1 MDTFLKALE
10 AYQRFDPPGWVA
22 LYKQVHPWAG
32 IAVALVGAILLFF
45 GGGRLFRVLAGPL
58 GALIGLAWTDVVL
71 TRLGLTGMDP
81 RVPLAVAGFF
91 ALLGFGLPP
100 AVIYLGA
107 GIPVGLLGGEIAG
120 PDNYLLGFGP
130 GFIIGGVIAVLMHR
144 PLSALLASMLGGWLL
159 VLGAMSGL
167 APHTPHVA
175 TAAAQPWVVVGA
187 AALFAVAGAVYQIV
201 IRPPPPQAED
211 GKDGQRVDTRQA
223 LERRW
228 SASQD
233 GG

>member
-32 IAVALVGAILLFF
+32 IAASLVGLVLLLF
-45 GGGRLFRVLAGPL
+45 GGGKLFRVLAGPL
-58 GALIGLAWTDVVL
+58 GALIGLAWTDVL
-71 TRLGLTGMDP
+71 LARLGLSGMDP
-81 RVPLAVAGFF
+81 RMPQLVSALF
-91 ALLGFGLPP
+91 ALLGFALPP

-120 PDNYLLGFGP
+120 PDNFLIGFGP
-130 GFIIGGVIAVLMHR
+130 GFIIGGVLAVLLHR
-144 PLSALLASMLGGWLL
+144 PLSAILSSLVGGWLL
-159 VLGAMSGL
+159 VLGALAGL
-167 APHTPHVA
+167 APYTPHVSTFA
-175 TAAAQPWVVVGA
+175 GQPWGVVGA
-187 AALFAVAGAVYQIV
+187 VALFAVAGAVYQIV
-201 IRPPPPQAED
+201 IRPPPVHGEE
-211 GKDGQRVDTRQA
+211 GKDGQRVDARPA

-228 SASQD
+228 SAQD

>member
-10 AYQRFDPPGWVA
+10 AYQRFDPAGWVA
-22 LYKQVHPWAG
+22 LYKHVHPWAG
-32 IAVALVGAILLFF
+32 IAASLVGLVLLLF

-71 TRLGLTGMDP
+71 ARLGLTGMDP
-81 RVPLAVAGFF
+81 RMPLVVSTFF
-91 ALLGFGLPP
+91 ALLGFILPP

-120 PDNYLLGFGP
+120 PDNYLFGFGP
-130 GFIIGGVIAVLMHR
+130 GFIIGGVIAVLLHR
-144 PLSALLASMLGGWLL
+144 PLSALLASLLGGWLL
-159 VLGAMSGL
+159 VLGAMAGL

-175 TAAAQPWVVVGA
+175 TAAGQPWVVVGA
-187 AALFAVAGAVYQIV
+187 AALFALAGAVYQIV
-201 IRPPPPQAED
+201 IRPPPAPGDEGSD
-211 GKDGQRVDTRQA
+211 GKRVDTRQA